1 VKELS
6 DFFDMGGYA
15 AYVWPSYA
23 LTLIVVVLN
32 IVWARRLLARS
43 REEARRRLAMRAE
56 GGEST

>member
-1 VKELS
+1 VKGLS

-15 AYVWPSYA
+15 VYVWPSYA

-43 REEARRRLAMRAE
+43 RKEARRRVAMSTE
-56 GGEST
+56 GGETI